1 MQIKKISQY
10 RNQLGEGPW
19 WNKKTNYLHWT
30 DIIEGNLHSYDPKK
44 KDETIKK
51 LLFVIKY
58 TFIDFIEIFS
68 PIFKIFI
75 IFSTWK
81 TWRKQNFICIS
92 FGFN

>member
-1 MQIKKISQY
+1 MLEEVTIT
-10 RNQLGEGPW
+10 R
-19 WNKKTNYLHWT
+19 
-30 DIIEGNLHSYDPKK
+30 PKESK
-44 KDETIKK
+44 PIKDETIKK

-58 TFIDFIEIFS
+58 TFMDFIKILS

-75 IFSTWK
+75 IPSTWK